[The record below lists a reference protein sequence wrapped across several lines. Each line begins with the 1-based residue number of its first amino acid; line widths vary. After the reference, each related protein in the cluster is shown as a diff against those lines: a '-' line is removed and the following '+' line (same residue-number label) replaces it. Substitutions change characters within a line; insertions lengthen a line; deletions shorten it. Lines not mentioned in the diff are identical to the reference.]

1 MTWIRRRIEGS
12 FPIPSLTLEGLLTTP
27 LEQLGLETDPDGDWL
42 FRSRPYQLLGWTIQ
56 PILHCSAERYG
67 HGMTLHCHRIKIRGL
82 GELAGWVHANGAV
95 TVTSDQDGL
104 VVLHWLEL
112 GVQTTGALSL
122 MPRSLLDQM
131 VMKGL
136 KLSSQRLGRAVKR
149 QLIRAL
155 SPK

>member
-1 MTWIRRRIEGS
+1 
-12 FPIPSLTLEGLLTTP
+12 
-27 LEQLGLETDPDGDWL
+27 
-42 FRSRPYQLLGWTIQ
+42 
-56 PILHCSAERYG
+56 
-67 HGMTLHCHRIKIRGL
+67 MTLHCHRIKIRGL

-95 TVTSDQDGL
+95 TVTSNQEGL

>member
-1 MTWIRRRIEGS
+1 MRWIRRCIEGS
-12 FPIPSLTLEGLLTTP
+12 LPIPSLSLDGLLTTP

-42 FRSRPYQLLGWTIQ
+42 YRSRPYQLLGWTIQ
-56 PILHCSAERYG
+56 PILHCSAVHYG
-67 HGMTLHCHRIKIRGL
+67 NGMTLHCHRIKIRGL

-112 GVQTTGALSL
+112 GVQTTGALSFI
-122 MPRSLLDQM
+122 PGSLLDQM
-131 VMKGL
+131 VMQGL